1 MRIPRPVPLE
11 DAEIGIL
18 SRNLRCKRT
27 ESGTLFHALKDEVNA
42 EALTAFHT
50 EAIGPDVILLLQV
63 FLLHVWVGHWSGMRW
78 LRAKASTQRLY
89 SSVRLR
95 RTSLVMG

>member
-1 MRIPRPVPLE
+1 MRIPGPVPLE

-42 EALTAFHT
+42 EALAAFHT
-50 EAIGPDVILLLQV
+50 EAIGPAVV
-63 FLLHVWVGHWSGMRW
+63 FFIFFFFMFGSGHWSGMRW